1 MGQYHDTKLTQ
12 QIAEGD
18 PHAFKQIYERY
29 APAMFNNAFRF
40 TKHHERAKDLTQDI
54 FFRIW
59 TNREK
64 LLEVEN
70 FEAYLYVVA
79 RNCIFNDLKKQLPLN
94 GSGEFVES
102 FLLYDDTTPLEQAET
117 RDLEK
122 RLMES
127 IAGLPAQMQTVF
139 RLSRF
144 EGLTHA
150 QIAAKLGIS
159 ENTSK
164 SYVVRALIAIRRQ
177 LSGQGEQLIVLLLAL
192 WKLR

>member
-1 MGQYHDTKLTQ
+1 MGQYNDTKLTQ
-12 QIAEGD
+12 QIADGD
-18 PHAFKQIYERY
+18 PNAFKQIYERY

-64 LLEVEN
+64 LREVED

-94 GSGEFVES
+94 GSGEFLES
-102 FLLYDDTTPLEQAET
+102 FLLHEDTTPLEQMET

-127 IAGLPAQMQTVF
+127 IAALPAQMQSVF

-164 SYVVRALIAIRRQ
+164 SYVVRALIAIRKQ